1 MWNLGVL
8 VKSYPGVEVIDAHS
22 DHITRVRHIALLK
35 DCDYDISCG
44 ITKLDFICDS

>member
-22 DHITRVRHIALLK
+22 DHITRFRHIALLK
-35 DCDYDISCG
+35 GYAYDISHG
-44 ITKLDFICDS
+44 ITKLDFICNT